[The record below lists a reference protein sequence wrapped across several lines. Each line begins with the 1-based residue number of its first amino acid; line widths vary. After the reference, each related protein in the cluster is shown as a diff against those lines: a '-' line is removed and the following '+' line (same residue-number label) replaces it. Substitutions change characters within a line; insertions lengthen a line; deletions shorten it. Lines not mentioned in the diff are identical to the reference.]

1 MTRLGV
7 LAAAAALAFAFSS
20 TSALAKGAS
29 EATVTGPGLGA
40 GVTLAGEGELGGER
54 LMQLAEAAGFFP
66 ALFLTTPNPMRT
78 ARPAGELGPRYT
90 ITYQLPGPEGGQ
102 IDEVRQDLY
111 PYAKPEPVTY
121 VKSGEPY
128 WATEET
134 VGGWYVA
141 SSTLKEQLV
150 ALGLPRLPATDDG
163 ASDAPW
169 PVLGAGA
176 VIVAALAGIALF
188 LVRARPRTATA

>member
-7 LAAAAALAFAFSS
+7 LAAAAALAFAFTA

-29 EATVTGPGLGA
+29 EATITGPGLGD
-40 GVTLAGEGELGGER
+40 GITLAGEGQLGGER

-66 ALFLTTPNPMRT
+66 ALFRTTPNPMRT

-90 ITYQLPGPEGGQ
+90 VAYQLPGPDGHLAEL
-102 IDEVRQDLY
+102 RQDLY
-111 PYAKPEPVTY
+111 PYAKPDPVTY

-134 VGGWYVA
+134 VGGWYIA

-150 ALGLPRLPATDDG
+150 ALGLPRLPPTDDG
-163 ASDAPW
+163 ASDVPW
-169 PVLGAGA
+169 PVLGAGGL
-176 VIVAALAGIALF
+176 IVVALAGVALF
-188 LVRARPRTATA
+188 LLRTRPRPATA

>member
-7 LAAAAALAFAFSS
+7 LAAAAALAFAFTA

-29 EATVTGPGLGA
+29 EATITGPGLGD
-40 GVTLAGEGELGGER
+40 GITLAGEGQLGGER

-66 ALFLTTPNPMRT
+66 ALFRTTPNPMRT

-90 ITYQLPGPEGGQ
+90 VAYQLPGPDGHLAEL
-102 IDEVRQDLY
+102 RQDLY
-111 PYAKPEPVTY
+111 PYAKPDPVTY

-134 VGGWYVA
+134 VGGWYIA

-150 ALGLPRLPATDDG
+150 ALGLPRLPPTDDG
-163 ASDAPW
+163 ASDLPW
-169 PVLGAGA
+169 PALGAGA
-176 VIVAALAGIALF
+176 LIVAPLAGVALF
-188 LVRARPRTATA
+188 LLRTRPRPATA